1 MKILLSCAAVAVL
14 AVIPTNV
21 GAQEAGPIPINCAW
35 STTWSEL
42 KAAMPPAPTGAKIT
56 PPKKK
61 RGSIDRPDSNVRR
74 TITGAWTVELVID
87 DKGDVRDARLIQ
99 APMIEPPWPEYDVAI
114 LKSVRSWKYSPLL
127 LGNQPWP
134 YCMTLTL
141 RDRE

>member
-87 DKGDVRDARLIQ
+87 DKGDVRDARIIQ
-99 APMIEPPWPEYDVAI
+99 APMIGPCSPQMARRRLLCAGIAVRANHAFGWPC
-114 LKSVRSWKYSPLL
+114 WTSP
-127 LGNQPWP
+127 
-134 YCMTLTL
+134 C
-141 RDRE
+141 R